1 MRNKKVGRYRE
12 GVKTRERIL
21 DTTLDL
27 IASNGHSATS
37 IAKISKI
44 STAAGV
50 QLASRER
57 REGAPAL
64 LIAAQRVRKQARR
77 AMQQRVEQF
86 ILAEDAAP
94 RRAIAEEI
102 THLVMMGLDG
112 VFVSRQGAVRETTRD
127 NGFTS
132 RERLT
137 QHHVDRRLSRSKIR
151 RTLPGVF
158 SLTKI
163 GQHFSDRSSLIGKK
177 AVGGLHRLRSRSDIG
192 HSTNSRKL

>member
-37 IAKISKI
+37 IVKISQISKTSKISQI

-50 QLASRER
+50 QLVSIER

-64 LIAAQRVRKQARR
+64 LIAAQRVRKQAGC
-77 AMQQRVEQF
+77 AMPQRVEQF
-86 ILAEDAAP
+86 IPAEDAAP
-94 RRAIAEEI
+94 RRAIAEEV

-112 VFVSRQGAVRETTRD
+112 VFVSRQVEPGALCERQLATMI
-127 NGFTS
+127 S
-132 RERLT
+132 RAVSASLNVMLT
-137 QHHVDRRLSRSKIR
+137 AVC
-151 RTLPGVF
+151 PGA
-158 SLTKI
+158 K
-163 GQHFSDRSSLIGKK
+163 
-177 AVGGLHRLRSRSDIG
+177 
-192 HSTNSRKL
+192 

>member
-21 DTTLDL
+21 DTALDL

-37 IAKISKI
+37 IAKISK
-44 STAAGV
+44 AAGV
-50 QLASRER
+50 QLASIER

-86 ILAEDAAP
+86 IPAEDAAP

-112 VFVSRQGAVRETTRD
+112 VFVSRQVEPGALCERQLATMV
-127 NGFTS
+127 S
-132 RERLT
+132 RAVSASLNAMLT
-137 QHHVDRRLSRSKIR
+137 AVC
-151 RTLPGVF
+151 PGA
-158 SLTKI
+158 K
-163 GQHFSDRSSLIGKK
+163 
-177 AVGGLHRLRSRSDIG
+177 
-192 HSTNSRKL
+192 

>member
-12 GVKTRERIL
+12 GGKTRERIL

-44 STAAGV
+44 SKISTAAGV
-50 QLASRER
+50 QLASIER

-64 LIAAQRVRKQARR
+64 LIAAQRVPKQARR

-86 ILAEDAAP
+86 IPAEDAAP
-94 RRAIAEEI
+94 RRAIAEEV

-112 VFVSRQGAVRETTRD
+112 VFVSRPVEPGALCERQLTTMV
-127 NGFTS
+127 S
-132 RERLT
+132 RAVSASLNVMLT
-137 QHHVDRRLSRSKIR
+137 AVC
-151 RTLPGVF
+151 PGA
-158 SLTKI
+158 K
-163 GQHFSDRSSLIGKK
+163 
-177 AVGGLHRLRSRSDIG
+177 
-192 HSTNSRKL
+192 

>member
-37 IAKISKI
+37 IAKISK
-44 STAAGV
+44 AAGV
-50 QLASRER
+50 QLASIER

-86 ILAEDAAP
+86 IPAEDAAP

-112 VFVSRQGAVRETTRD
+112 VFVSRQVEPGALCERQLATMV
-127 NGFTS
+127 S
-132 RERLT
+132 RAVSASLNVMLT
-137 QHHVDRRLSRSKIR
+137 AVC
-151 RTLPGVF
+151 PGA
-158 SLTKI
+158 K
-163 GQHFSDRSSLIGKK
+163 
-177 AVGGLHRLRSRSDIG
+177 
-192 HSTNSRKL
+192 

>member
-21 DTTLDL
+21 DTSLDL

-50 QLASRER
+50 QLASIER

-86 ILAEDAAP
+86 IPAEDAAP
-94 RRAIAEEI
+94 RRAIAEEV

-112 VFVSRQGAVRETTRD
+112 VFVSRPVEPGALCERQLTTMV
-127 NGFTS
+127 S
-132 RERLT
+132 RAVSASLSVMLT
-137 QHHVDRRLSRSKIR
+137 AVC
-151 RTLPGVF
+151 PGA
-158 SLTKI
+158 K
-163 GQHFSDRSSLIGKK
+163 
-177 AVGGLHRLRSRSDIG
+177 
-192 HSTNSRKL
+192 